1 MIFFS
6 LLPILGTAYSLW
18 RIWQM
23 LPLSASFKAGIVLL
37 LALSVVLLFVNFGV
51 GLDRIP
57 MSAAIPMYEIGT
69 SSIFILLYVVM
80 LFLLLDIGRLVHI
93 VPQSLLVNSVK
104 GSLGVLILITG
115 IFVYGN
121 IHYRNKM
128 RQPIELITTKPLQRP
143 LKIVM
148 MSDLH
153 LGYHNRKAEFA
164 RWVKLVNTEKPDLIL
179 IAGDIIDVSVRPL
192 MEEKV
197 WEEFRKLRAPV
208 FACLGN
214 HEYYSGD
221 ANAERFFRESG
232 IQLLRDSVATIN
244 GINIIGRDDRTNL
257 RRKRVAQLM
266 ARVDTSR
273 YTILLDHQPYQ
284 LEEAELAGVDFQL
297 SGHTHYGQVW
307 PISWIEDAI
316 YEDAYGPWQRGKTQ
330 YFVTSGIG
338 IWGGKFRIG
347 TRSEYLV
354 AELHNK

>member
-1 MIFFS
+1 MIFFL

-18 RIWQM
+18 RIWQI

-214 HEYYSGD
+214 HEYYTGD
-221 ANAERFFRESG
+221 ANAESIFRESC
-232 IQLLRDSVATIN
+232 IQL
-244 GINIIGRDDRTNL
+244 
-257 RRKRVAQLM
+257 
-266 ARVDTSR
+266 
-273 YTILLDHQPYQ
+273 
-284 LEEAELAGVDFQL
+284 
-297 SGHTHYGQVW
+297 
-307 PISWIEDAI
+307 
-316 YEDAYGPWQRGKTQ
+316 
-330 YFVTSGIG
+330 
-338 IWGGKFRIG
+338 
-347 TRSEYLV
+347 
-354 AELHNK
+354 